1 MFNNREIWKQFVL
14 WFSRSIGSYSRVLW
28 KKSHSPWHALQYA
41 ICNAYF
47 FSEMETMGW
56 NESLAAENSDGS
68 SVACGKS
75 CIYELLEC
83 CRRQRHEGSLICSS
97 FSYFF
102 KWGFKAKN
110 GKWSSQGHSLTRT
123 QIWVF
128 KTTALFIPLLDD
140 FDPSKLIKLANLP
153 LFNIPPLFK
162 DKPKYL
168 SKEGK
173 KHQESMPLVSVC
185 NVKETKKSLPYHPL
199 ALSYA
204 SRS

>member
-1 MFNNREIWKQFVL
+1 MKWKFSHWEFRWLQCGPWEIL
-14 WFSRSIGSYSRVLW
+14 
-28 KKSHSPWHALQYA
+28 
-41 ICNAYF
+41 
-47 FSEMETMGW
+47 
-56 NESLAAENSDGS
+56 
-68 SVACGKS
+68 
-75 CIYELLEC
+75 YELHEC
-83 CRRQRHEGSLICSS
+83 CGRQRHEGSLICSS

-110 GKWSSQGHSLTRT
+110 GNWSSQGHSQTGTR
-123 QIWVF
+123 IWVF

-140 FDPSKLIKLANLP
+140 FDPSTLIKLANLA
-153 LFNIPPLFK
+153 LFNIPPPFK

-173 KHQESMPLVSVC
+173 KHQESMPFVSVS
-185 NVKETKKSLPYHPL
+185 NKETKKSLPYHPL

>member
-14 WFSRSIGSYSRVLW
+14 CFSRSIGSYSKVLW

-41 ICNAYF
+41 MHIF
-47 FSEMETMGW
+47 FSEMETTGW
-56 NESLAAENSDGS
+56 NESSATENSDGS

-75 CIYELLEC
+75 CMNFMSVVEDKDMKD
-83 CRRQRHEGSLICSS
+83 HW

-110 GKWSSQGHSLTRT
+110 GNWSSQGHSQTGTR
-123 QIWVF
+123 IWVF

-140 FDPSKLIKLANLP
+140 FDPSTLIKLANLP
-153 LFNIPPLFK
+153 LFNIPPPFK

-173 KHQESMPLVSVC
+173 KTPRKYAFC
-185 NVKETKKSLPYHPL
+185 ISL
-199 ALSYA
+199 
-204 SRS
+204 

>member
-14 WFSRSIGSYSRVLW
+14 WFSRSIGPYSRVLW

-47 FSEMETMGW
+47 FSEMETMGR

-110 GKWSSQGHSLTRT
+110 GKWSSQGHSQTRT

-153 LFNIPPLFK
+153 LFNIPPPF
-162 DKPKYL
+162 
-168 SKEGK
+168 
-173 KHQESMPLVSVC
+173 
-185 NVKETKKSLPYHPL
+185 
-199 ALSYA
+199 
-204 SRS
+204 